1 MAVALQ
7 QNKATVRRWYAEL
20 DKANLEALDNILS
33 PHIVVHFPGE
43 AGPINRDEYMRINRK
58 FFAGFSDFQTT
69 VLDQIG
75 EGDKVVTRAMH
86 SVVHS
91 GEYEG
96 SARPESDWPT
106 PTSRSTD
113 SRTEGSWS
121 IGWSTTKPGS
131 SANSNLDER

>member
-1 MAVALQ
+1 MVVGLE
-7 QNKATVRRWYAEL
+7 QNKATIRRWYAEL
-20 DKANLEALDNILS
+20 DKANLKALDDILS

-43 AGPINRDEYMRINRK
+43 TGPIGRDEYMKINRK

-86 SVVHS
+86 SVVHT

-96 SARPESDWPT
+96 VRPSGKRLSYSYIAIDRFEDGKVVEHWVEYDEAGLQ
-106 PTSRSTD
+106 RQLKST
-113 SRTEGSWS
+113 
-121 IGWSTTKPGS
+121 
-131 SANSNLDER
+131 